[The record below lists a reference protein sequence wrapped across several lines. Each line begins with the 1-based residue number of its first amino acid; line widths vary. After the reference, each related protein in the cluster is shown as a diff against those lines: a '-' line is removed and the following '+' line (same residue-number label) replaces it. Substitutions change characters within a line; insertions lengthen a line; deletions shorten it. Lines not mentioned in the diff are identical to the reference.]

1 MQSRYRR
8 SPGFSPP
15 GDGRGRSFTIVHA
28 GGFAL
33 ICGAAAFVVVFS
45 YLAARFSYP
54 EILDGVA
61 DDVLPRL
68 LATGAEGRFVWT
80 VYGFLPLLWI
90 PAGAGAFHALRHG
103 NEGAMRVA
111 MLLATVSAVAMML
124 GLLRWPSLHWAL
136 AEAYASD
143 DTAGRA
149 TISAIFAAFNS
160 YLGNFIGEFLGEL
173 SLNLFFLI
181 SAGAM
186 LPRRS
191 GFPRALGLFGILA
204 ACTGLIGMFRNAV
217 DAVDPVAELN
227 NYLLPLWMVAFGIGL
242 LRSRG
247 VYPVPQIP
255 AHLDGTVPVVTP

>member
-1 MQSRYRR
+1 MQPRYGQSRG
-8 SPGFSPP
+8 SGPLSNW
-15 GDGRGRSFTIVHA
+15 RGRPFTIVHA
-28 GGFAL
+28 GGAAL
-33 ICGAAAFVVVFS
+33 ICGAVAFMVVFS

-54 EILDGVA
+54 EILDGA
-61 DDVLPRL
+61 AADVLPRL

-103 NEGAMRVA
+103 NEGALRVA
-111 MLLATVSAVAMML
+111 MLFATVSAVAMML

-136 AEAYASD
+136 AEAYASG
-143 DTAGRA
+143 DTDERA
-149 TISAIFAAFNS
+149 VISEIFAAFNS

-191 GFPRALGLFGILA
+191 GFPRALSLFGILA
-204 ACTGLIGMFRNAV
+204 ACTGLIGMLRNAV
-217 DAVDPVAELN
+217 DVVDPVAELN
-227 NYLLPLWMVAFGIGL
+227 NYLLPLWMVAFGFGL
-242 LRSRG
+242 LRARDVRPIS
-247 VYPVPQIP
+247 PIP
-255 AHLDGTVPVVTP
+255 AHPGEAVPVVMP

>member
-1 MQSRYRR
+1 VQSGYRR
-8 SPGFSPP
+8 SIESGSLRNWSRRP
-15 GDGRGRSFTIVHA
+15 FTIVHA

-33 ICGAAAFVVVFS
+33 ICGAAAFMVVFS
-45 YLAARFSYP
+45 YLAVRFSYP

-90 PAGAGAFHALRHG
+90 PAGAGAYRALRLG

-217 DAVDPVAELN
+217 DAVAPVAELN
-227 NYLLPLWMVAFGIGL
+227 NYLLPLWMLAFGIGL
-242 LRSRG
+242 LRSHG
-247 VYPVPQIP
+247 VHPASPIP
-255 AHLDGTVPVVTP
+255 AHPGRTVPVVTP

>member
-1 MQSRYRR
+1 MQSSYRR
-8 SPGFSPP
+8 SLEPRPP
-15 GDGRGRSFTIVHA
+15 GNWRGRPFTIVH
-28 GGFAL
+28 GGGVAL

-54 EILDGVA
+54 EILDGTA
-61 DDVLPRL
+61 ADVLPRL
-68 LATGAEGRFVWT
+68 LATGAEGRFVWA
-80 VYGFLPLLWI
+80 VYGLLPLLWI

-103 NEGAMRVA
+103 NEGTMRVA
-111 MLLATVSAVAMML
+111 THLATVSAVAMML
-124 GLLRWPSLHWAL
+124 GLLRWPSLHWTL
-136 AEAYASD
+136 AEAFASG

-149 TISAIFAAFNS
+149 TISALFAAFNS

-173 SLNLFFLI
+173 SLNLFFLL

-186 LPRRS
+186 LRRGS

-204 ACTGLIGMFRNAV
+204 ACTGLIGIFRNAV

-242 LRSRG
+242 LRAPGLR
-247 VYPVPQIP
+247 PVPHIP
-255 AHLDGTVPVVTP
+255 ADRSEAVPAVTP